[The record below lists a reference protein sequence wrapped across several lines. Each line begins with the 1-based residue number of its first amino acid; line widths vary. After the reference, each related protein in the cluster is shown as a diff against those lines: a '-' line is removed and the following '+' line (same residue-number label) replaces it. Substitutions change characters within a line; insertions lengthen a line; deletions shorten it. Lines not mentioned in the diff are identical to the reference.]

1 MVIPARIPLQII
13 MSMVRLS
20 WFVAVLS
27 LAVSSGCSSGEPAAT
42 TDGSGAVPATTPT
55 GGESGATATAE
66 TPVVVTPATG
76 APAEAPPGTPVTAP
90 PPASPETTEDGEAPK
105 PPERIEVDLEALVTG
120 LQSPVAAQ
128 VFTAGESFR
137 QIPVAQR
144 REVLLE
150 LSRHTDPNVRGN
162 VWRVYT
168 TVATKDDLATL
179 SEALQSEFSDVRIA
193 ALETMARFPN
203 DQTIGVLTKLLENP
217 DYRQLAVGLLSK
229 IGPACEPAVL
239 PYATHADATIR
250 RAAWDVLVHA
260 GTRKSVQTLEQLTT
274 QPQFQKDEPLKRSLE
289 QLRERLR
296 KA

>member
-1 MVIPARIPLQII
+1 
-13 MSMVRLS
+13 MSNVRHS
-20 WFVAVLS
+20 WFVAVVS
-27 LAVSSGCSSGEPAAT
+27 LAVFSGCSSGEPAAT
-42 TDGSGAVPATTPT
+42 ATTPA
-55 GGESGATATAE
+55 GGETASGAAAATD
-66 TPVVVTPATG
+66 TPIVVTPATG
-76 APAEAPPGTPVTAP
+76 APAEAPPGTPAAAP
-90 PPASPETTEDGEAPK
+90 PAASPETTEDGEAPK
-105 PPERIEVDLEALVTG
+105 PPERIQVDLESLVAG
-120 LQSPVAAQ
+120 LQSPVAAR

-150 LSRHTDPNVRGN
+150 LSRHTDPNVRGS

-193 ALETMARFPN
+193 SHEAMARFPN
-203 DQTIGVLTKLLENP
+203 DQTIGVLTKLLESP
-217 DYRQLAVGLLSK
+217 DDRQLAVGLLSK
-229 IGPACEPAVL
+229 IGPACESAVL
-239 PYATHADATIR
+239 PYATHADAAIR
-250 RAAWDVLVHA
+250 RAAWDVLIHA

-274 QPQFQKDEPLKRSLE
+274 QPQYEKDGALKRSLE

>member
-1 MVIPARIPLQII
+1 MATDEGAGGAPA
-13 MSMVRLS
+13 SM
-20 WFVAVLS
+20 
-27 LAVSSGCSSGEPAAT
+27 PA
-42 TDGSGAVPATTPT
+42 
-55 GGESGATATAE
+55 GGESGATAATDA
-66 TPVVVTPATG
+66 PIVDTPATG
-76 APAEAPPGTPVTAP
+76 APAAAPPGTPAAAAP
-90 PPASPETTEDGEAPK
+90 GASPETTEDGEAPK
-105 PPERIEVDLEALVTG
+105 PPERIEVNLESLAAG

-137 QIPVAQR
+137 LIPVAQR

-150 LSRHTDPNVRGN
+150 LSKHTDPSVRGN
-162 VWRVYT
+162 VWRVYS

-193 ALETMARFPN
+193 SLETMARFPN

-217 DYRQLAVGLLSK
+217 DYRQLTVGLLSK
-229 IGPACEPAVL
+229 IGPACESAVL
-239 PYATHADATIR
+239 PYATHADAAIR

-296 KA
+296 RA

>member
-1 MVIPARIPLQII
+1 MPA
-13 MSMVRLS
+13 
-20 WFVAVLS
+20 
-27 LAVSSGCSSGEPAAT
+27 SGGETASGGT
-42 TDGSGAVPATTPT
+42 TTPA
-55 GGESGATATAE
+55 SAPPATATPAGVPPE
-66 TPVVVTPATG
+66 TPPSAVPEKSKE
-76 APAEAPPGTPVTAP
+76 PEKAE
-90 PPASPETTEDGEAPK
+90 EKEAPK
-105 PPERIEVDLEALVTG
+105 PPERTEVGLEALVAG
-120 LQSPVAAQ
+120 LQSPVATQ

-150 LSRHTDPNVRGN
+150 LSRHTDPSVRGN
-162 VWRVYT
+162 VWRVYS
-168 TVATKDDLATL
+168 TVATKDDLDTL
-179 SEALQSEFSDVRIA
+179 REALKSEFSDVRIA

-203 DQTIGVLTKLLENP
+203 DQTIGVLTKYLENP

-229 IGPACEPAVL
+229 IGPACESAVL
-239 PYATHADATIR
+239 PYAIHADATIR
-250 RAAWDVLVHA
+250 RAAWDVLIHA

>member
-1 MVIPARIPLQII
+1 M
-13 MSMVRLS
+13 
-20 WFVAVLS
+20 
-27 LAVSSGCSSGEPAAT
+27 
-42 TDGSGAVPATTPT
+42 
-55 GGESGATATAE
+55 
-66 TPVVVTPATG
+66 
-76 APAEAPPGTPVTAP
+76 
-90 PPASPETTEDGEAPK
+90 
-105 PPERIEVDLEALVTG
+105 DLEALVTG

-128 VFTAGESFR
+128 VFRAGESFR
-137 QIPVAQR
+137 LIPVAQR

-179 SEALQSEFSDVRIA
+179 SEALQSPSSDVRIA
-193 ALETMARFPN
+193 ALETLARFPN
-203 DQTIGVLTKLLENP
+203 DETVGVLTMRLENP

-229 IGPACEPAVL
+229 IGPACESAVL
-239 PYATHADATIR
+239 PYASHADAAIR

-274 QPQFQKDEPLKRSLE
+274 QPQYEKDGALKRSLE